1 MFQLKSKSKRL
12 ISIFDELDKASQQ
25 SLLDFAEFL
34 QNKATEANGEDL
46 ARIQE
51 PNLLPIQAGE
61 SVIVALKRLSAS
73 YPMLD
78 KSKLLSDTSVLV
90 TEHTLQGRDREEVI
104 AELDLVFKQHYQN
117 YVDEGTKE

>member
-12 ISIFDELDKASQQ
+12 IAIFDGLDKASQQ

-34 QNKATEANGEDL
+34 QTKTADANGAEL

-51 PNLLPIQAGE
+51 PNLIPAKEGE
-61 SVIVALKRLSAS
+61 SVILALKRLSAS

-78 KSKLLSDTSVLV
+78 KSKLLNDTSVLV
-90 TEHTLQGRDREEVI
+90 TEHTLQGRDRDEVI
-104 AELDLVFKQHYQN
+104 AELDVVFKQHYQN